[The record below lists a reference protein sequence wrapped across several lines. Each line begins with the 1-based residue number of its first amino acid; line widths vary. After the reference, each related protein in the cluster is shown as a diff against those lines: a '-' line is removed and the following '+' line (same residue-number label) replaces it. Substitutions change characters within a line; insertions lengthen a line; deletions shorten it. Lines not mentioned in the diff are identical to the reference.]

1 MFSGG
6 FFAFIY
12 AMRRGVYYTRSAIV
26 KDVPKTLFLRSNSL
40 FRLSKKP
47 LDKVLHKLSTTN
59 YIELDE
65 ASVDLANQKLIYILN
80 VGGKSTAAGL
90 AQMLSI
96 QSASAGRSVA
106 LCNIVS
112 DEREIKDTDQTIEIS
127 DLTFAKSKS
136 GVDLLKLNDPQ
147 VSSSF
152 FMGANFE
159 KNKTNNTNLRP
170 GVFLYKSQIFFLGL
184 YALKPF
190 NPSWFDA
197 FKEN

>member
-1 MFSGG
+1 M
-6 FFAFIY
+6 
-12 AMRRGVYYTRSAIV
+12 
-26 KDVPKTLFLRSNSL
+26 
-40 FRLSKKP
+40 
-47 LDKVLHKLSTTN
+47 
-59 YIELDE
+59 
-65 ASVDLANQKLIYILN
+65 
-80 VGGKSTAAGL
+80 GGKSTAAGL

-159 KNKTNNTNLRP
+159 RT
-170 GVFLYKSQIFFLGL
+170 
-184 YALKPF
+184 
-190 NPSWFDA
+190 
-197 FKEN
+197 